1 MTNEQIVMQERINAM
16 EKGIIGTTGR
26 MLETADGQFI
36 PEPEALY
43 TFQAWKEL
51 GFKIIK
57 GQHAVVTTKLWKK
70 KKQKDSDSSNEETID
85 MNRDYYLCKAFLFS
99 QKQVER
105 IA

>member
-1 MTNEQIVMQERINAM
+1 MTNEQIVMSERINAM
-16 EKGIIGTTGR
+16 EKGLIGTTGR
-26 MLETADGQFI
+26 MLQTEDGQVI

-70 KKQKDSDSSNEETID
+70 KKQKDSDSDGETID

-99 QKQVER
+99 SKQVER
-105 IA
+105 MA

>member
-1 MTNEQIVMQERINAM
+1 MTNEQIVMSERINAM

-70 KKQKDSDSSNEETID
+70 KKQKDSDDNSGETID